1 MKRVFFILTL
11 GTLALYL
18 GCAKEI
24 KNLDSRGENI
34 VCFGDSLTSGEGA
47 GRGED
52 FPSILAKSLSVPVIN
67 AGRPGDTTF
76 SALERLET
84 DVLRQ
89 SPLLVILEFGGN
101 DFLQKIPPEDTF
113 KNLEEM
119 IKRIQEKKAMV
130 ALCEIRAGI
139 ILKGFSKEYRR
150 LAKKH
155 KVILIPD
162 LLGRVFTNPSLK
174 SDFIHPNA
182 EGYKIMAG
190 RILKKIQPVIQR
202 NTQLRDK
209 IR

>member
-1 MKRVFFILTL
+1 MKRILFILTL
-11 GTLALYL
+11 GILVLCL
-18 GCAKEI
+18 GCAREI

-47 GRGED
+47 ERGEN

-113 KNLEEM
+113 KNLEEI
-119 IKRIQEKKAMV
+119 IKRIQERKAMV
-130 ALCEIRAGI
+130 ALCEIRAGM

-150 LAKKH
+150 LAKKY

-162 LLGRVFTNPSLK
+162 LLGRIFTNPSLK

-202 NTQLRDK
+202 NTQLRYK